1 MPGVCAV
8 SLFDLASQNLL
19 SPMVLFFVLGL
30 LAALTGTLLPLP
42 PLTKVLPWLLPTTST
57 PLQKLNQY
65 AFANYGES
73 GGKMTL
79 D

>member
-30 LAALTGTLLPLP
+30 LAALAWAA
-42 PLTKVLPWLLPTTST
+42 KR
-57 PLQKLNQY
+57 
-65 AFANYGES
+65 YGPRVAGNS
-73 GGKMTL
+73 SVRA
-79 D
+79 